1 MLDAFRKDGIATPQ
15 GRLGGSMIANGLQN
29 LAVLAGFVEALGKQS
44 KGGRKKV
51 VRG

>member
-1 MLDAFRKDGIATPQ
+1 
-15 GRLGGSMIANGLQN
+15 MIANGLQN
-29 LAVLAGFVEALGKQS
+29 LAIVAGFVESLVKQS